1 MDINSSK
8 DYPIDKYIDRA
19 IKINKENYI
28 STNLL
33 TIPIEY
39 RKYIDKIILPY
50 GYINDRVENLA
61 RQIVQ
66 ENNHKDL
73 VLLVIMKSS
82 LMYSHYLIK
91 YITEIKKNKD
101 FGGKIYYEYISSNS
115 YKNDKSSGEV
125 KINTSEETFK
135 KLEGKDIIIIED
147 VYDSGTSLNY
157 LVNFINKF
165 KPNSLKIN
173 VLFLKENKAN
183 LKFDNFDINYLGFIL
198 PNDSFIVGYGIDY
211 NECFR
216 DLNHLCEVSENGYE
230 LLKKELNIN

>member
-115 YKNDKSSGEV
+115 YKNDKR
-125 KINTSEETFK
+125 
-135 KLEGKDIIIIED
+135 
-147 VYDSGTSLNY
+147 
-157 LVNFINKF
+157 
-165 KPNSLKIN
+165 
-173 VLFLKENKAN
+173 
-183 LKFDNFDINYLGFIL
+183 IL
-198 PNDSFIVGYGIDY
+198 
-211 NECFR
+211 
-216 DLNHLCEVSENGYE
+216 
-230 LLKKELNIN
+230 